1 MIADKSRRKW
11 GKIDLARLTFRSL
24 ARRINY
30 ESAASKSRFHHDLR
44 ISFSQKR
51 MLKRKTKGNQ
61 SKNDRMKKGKM
72 VHPKN
77 SVSGVFVLFRC
88 SLLSRENN
96 KNNKYNV

>member
-1 MIADKSRRKW
+1 
-11 GKIDLARLTFRSL
+11 
-24 ARRINY
+24 
-30 ESAASKSRFHHDLR
+30 
-44 ISFSQKR
+44 
-51 MLKRKTKGNQ
+51 MLKRKTKGKQ

-77 SVSGVFVLFRC
+77 SVSGLFRC

>member
-1 MIADKSRRKW
+1 
-11 GKIDLARLTFRSL
+11 
-24 ARRINY
+24 
-30 ESAASKSRFHHDLR
+30 
-44 ISFSQKR
+44 
-51 MLKRKTKGNQ
+51 
-61 SKNDRMKKGKM
+61 MKKGKM

>member
-1 MIADKSRRKW
+1 M
-11 GKIDLARLTFRSL
+11 
-24 ARRINY
+24 
-30 ESAASKSRFHHDLR
+30 
-44 ISFSQKR
+44 
-51 MLKRKTKGNQ
+51 KTKGKQ

-77 SVSGVFVLFRC
+77 RVSGLFRC